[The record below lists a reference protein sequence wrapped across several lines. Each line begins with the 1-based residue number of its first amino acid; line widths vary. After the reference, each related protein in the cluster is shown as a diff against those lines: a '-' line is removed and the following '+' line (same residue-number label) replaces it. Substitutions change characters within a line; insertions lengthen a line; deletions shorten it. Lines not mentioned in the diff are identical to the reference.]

1 MKEGKKEEK
10 KEHRK
15 HSAKKSEFKKQIHNN
30 FFIMSDFCKNLL
42 NFGLIQ
48 LVPLDSVHFW
58 QTQPKTSGCDL
69 MQFII
74 SYHIALTG
82 GQLIEFHLIESVDR
96 NFLII

>member
-1 MKEGKKEEK
+1 MKERGKERTYS
-10 KEHRK
+10 RK

-30 FFIMSDFCKNLL
+30 FFIISDFCKNLL

-74 SYHIALTG
+74 SYHIA
-82 GQLIEFHLIESVDR
+82 FSNFSVLEVLNAFD
-96 NFLII
+96 ND

>member
-1 MKEGKKEEK
+1 VKEGKKEEK

-15 HSAKKSEFKKQIHNN
+15 HSAKKSAFKKQINN
-30 FFIMSDFCKNLL
+30 TVFIISDSSKNIF

-74 SYHIALTG
+74 SYHIA
-82 GQLIEFHLIESVDR
+82 FSNFSVLEVLNAFD
-96 NFLII
+96 NDYL